1 MPTTLTGPDVRAW
14 PSLSRAARAL
24 GVDKST
30 LSRRDDLHGE
40 RVGQQEIRL
49 SPATVM
55 RLARE
60 YRRRVVD
67 EVAFDLVEYA
77 REQAQDQTEAVEAEI
92 DAYLAGHPS
101 TPPDVAQLLEL
112 ARRHLPADLYRQ
124 VERATMGTEE
134 RGIIARG

>member
-77 REQAQDQTEAVEAEI
+77 RGHAEEQVEAAEAGT
-92 DAYLAGHPS
+92 DAYVAGPPS
-101 TPPDVAQLLEL
+101 PPPDGAELLGL
-112 ARRHLPADLYRQ
+112 ARRPLPVDLYRQ
-124 VERATMGTEE
+124 VEGATMGTEE
-134 RGIIARG
+134 RGVIGL

>member
-1 MPTTLTGPDVRAW
+1 
-14 PSLSRAARAL
+14 
-24 GVDKST
+24 
-30 LSRRDDLHGE
+30 
-40 RVGQQEIRL
+40 
-49 SPATVM
+49 M

-112 ARRHLPADLYRQ
+112 ARRHLPADLYWQ

-134 RGIIARG
+134 RGVIARG